1 MRQAGRIVCNCNK
14 DARLLTLD
22 VLWSSSTRAGK
33 AIHCVNF
40 QRAPSGSE
48 SIDTVGPWLRLLL
61 GLILVFALFHWSA
74 VVLRSDRGQAGLI
87 VGALVVAAILAVQRV
102 LFRQPV
108 LLAVVAVGLGRPH
121 AKGLAVAGGIGL
133 MLASVVPLFAR
144 ATSGSVDLVP
154 GWAAL
159 VPGLFAQAG
168 VAEETLF
175 RGYLF
180 GHLRRGRSFWRA
192 ASVSMLPFV
201 AVHLFL
207 FFTMPWP
214 IALAVCAPGRRDL
227 VPVRASLRIGR
238 PHHLGASAAALRRAR
253 DRQDRRDVGRLGLAV
268 SGRVDR
274 GEWSAADA
282 LPARCSAATV
292 RLNRGATIEPGVTSV
307 DNALRGDTSELR
319 RFRRAVPQQALEP
332 DSRIR
337 GFAISDSRLA
347 TGVRRSQQLLSGGGC
362 AFPAALQ
369 LLRDLGH
376 ADAVDHLREDERAV
390 AAHLP

>member
-1 MRQAGRIVCNCNK
+1 M
-14 DARLLTLD
+14 
-22 VLWSSSTRAGK
+22 
-33 AIHCVNF
+33 NF
-40 QRAPSGSE
+40 QIAPSGSE
-48 SIDTVGPWLRLLL
+48 SIDTLGPWLRLLL

-108 LLAVVAVGLGRPH
+108 LLAVVGVGLGRPH
-121 AKGLAVAGGIGL
+121 AKGLVVAGGIGL
-133 MLASVVPLFAR
+133 MLLSVVPLFAR

-214 IALAVCAPGRRDL
+214 IALAAVLLAVVISFPLAHLFELGGHTIWAPALLHFVVQGTVKIVVLSGDS
-227 VPVRASLRIGR
+227 ASLFPAVWIV
-238 PHHLGASAAALRRAR
+238 AS
-253 DRQDRRDVGRLGLAV
+253 G
-268 SGRVDR
+268 
-274 GEWSAADA
+274 A
-282 LPARCSAATV
+282 LPMFALLIAR
-292 RLNRGATIEPGVTSV
+292 P
-307 DNALRGDTSELR
+307 
-319 RFRRAVPQQALEP
+319 P
-332 DSRIR
+332 
-337 GFAISDSRLA
+337 
-347 TGVRRSQQLLSGGGC
+347 RSG
-362 AFPAALQ
+362 
-369 LLRDLGH
+369 
-376 ADAVDHLREDERAV
+376 
-390 AAHLP
+390 